1 MIESLIDS
9 FFEEF
14 AWGPFLTIIG
24 IDLVLSG
31 DNALV
36 IGMAASR
43 LPPKQ
48 RRQAI
53 VAGIAA
59 ATGLR
64 IFFSIIVL
72 HLLKI
77 IGLLF
82 AGGLLL
88 AWVAYKLY
96 REVRIGAEAAS
107 TSSKPPPATL
117 MSAVV
122 LIVVSDVTMSLDNVL
137 AVAGAAH
144 GSTAMLV
151 FGLALSIVLMGV
163 AATLIASLMEKYTWI
178 GYAGVVIIAY
188 VALDMMYR
196 GGTELLNVV
205 NGTPVT

>member
-1 MIESLIDS
+1 MIESLLTT
-9 FFEEF
+9 FFDEF

-43 LPPKQ
+43 LPPRQ
-48 RRQAI
+48 RRNAI
-53 VAGIAA
+53 VLGILA
-59 ATGLR
+59 ATLLR

-72 HLLKI
+72 HLLQI

-96 REVRIGAEAAS
+96 REVRIGAEAES
-107 TSSKPPPATL
+107 RSEKPPPATL
-117 MSAVV
+117 ASAVV
-122 LIVVSDVTMSLDNVL
+122 LIVISDVTMSLDNVL
-137 AVAGAAH
+137 AVAGAAQ

-151 FGLALSIVLMGV
+151 FGLGLSIILMGV
-163 AATLIASLMEKYTWI
+163 AATLIANLMEKYQWI
-178 GYAGVVIIAY
+178 GYAGVIIIAW

-196 GGTELLNVV
+196 GGMELMAVV
-205 NGTPVT
+205 AA

>member
-1 MIESLIDS
+1 MIETFIDN
-9 FFEEF
+9 FIADF

-31 DNALV
+31 DNALI

-43 LPPKQ
+43 LPPNQ

-53 VAGIAA
+53 VLGIVA
-59 ATGLR
+59 ATLLR
-64 IFFSIIVL
+64 ILFSIIVL
-72 HLLKI
+72 QLLEI

-96 REVRIGAEAAS
+96 REVRIGAEAQAHS
-107 TSSKPPPATL
+107 TKPPPASL
-117 MSAVV
+117 GSAVI

-137 AVAGAAH
+137 AVAGAAQ
-144 GSTAMLV
+144 GSTEMLV

-163 AATLIASLMEKYTWI
+163 AATLIASLMARYQWI

-196 GGTELLNVV
+196 GGVQLMDAV
-205 NGTPVT
+205 GT